1 MNGLTVTLQK
11 GGVGKTTIATNL
23 AERLAARGH
32 DVLLVDLDPQGSA
45 TEALGCGD
53 AYAAQTH
60 LKHLLEPDDP
70 TTASDLVRSE
80 TGSWGID
87 LVPSNAALHQV
98 SATIQTTDNGEA
110 LIHNELVRPLSDQY
124 DWIIFDSPPT
134 IGPLANAALVATRRV
149 VFPVQLSKPSA
160 DALVRT
166 VTNQLFPLN
175 GRLPDPVEILAIVP
189 NRVKGDTEEQRVL
202 EALEDSQFAQYLP
215 DFARSSQYDRE
226 DSPGPGIRERIA
238 FRRAYRDGVSL
249 AAHDSTVDMLE
260 RFDSLAALAE
270 TAVETETMKGDF
282 RSKRPVE

>member
-60 LKHLLEPDDP
+60 LQHLLEPDDP
-70 TTASDLVRSE
+70 TTTGDLIRTE
-80 TGSWGID
+80 TGAWGID
-87 LVPSNAALHQV
+87 LVPSNAALQQV
-98 SATIQTTDNGEA
+98 GATIQTTDNGEA
-110 LIHNELVRPLSDQY
+110 MIHNELIRPLANRY
-124 DWIIFDSPPT
+124 DWVIFDSPPT

-149 VFPVQLSKPSA
+149 LFPIQLSKPSA

-175 GRLPDPVEILAIVP
+175 GRLPDPIDILAIVP
-189 NRVKGDTEEQRVL
+189 NRVKGDNEEKRVL
-202 EALEDSQFAQYLP
+202 EALEDSQFEQYLP
-215 DFARSSQYDRE
+215 AFARSSHIDRE
-226 DSPGPGIRERIA
+226 ESPGPGIRERIA

-249 AAHDSTVDMLE
+249 ATHDSSVDMLE
-260 RFDSLAALAE
+260 RFDAVASLAE

>member
-1 MNGLTVTLQK
+1 MHGLTVTLQK
-11 GGVGKTTIATNL
+11 GGVGKTTIATTL

-60 LKHLLEPDDP
+60 LQHLLEPDNS
-70 TTASDLVRSE
+70 TTAPDLVHTE
-80 TGSWGID
+80 TGSWGVD
-87 LVPSNAALHQV
+87 LVPSNAALHQTG
-98 SATIQTTDNGEA
+98 AMIQTTDNGEA
-110 LIHNELVRPLSDQY
+110 LLHNELVQPLADEY
-124 DWIIFDSPPT
+124 DWLICDSPPT
-134 IGPLANAALVATRRV
+134 IGPLATAALVATRRV
-149 VFPVQLSKPSA
+149 LFPIQLSKPSA

-175 GRLPDPVEILAIVP
+175 NRLPDPIEILAIVP
-189 NRVKGDTEEQRVL
+189 NRVKGDNEEKRVL
-202 EALEDSQFAQYLP
+202 EALEDSQFEQYLP
-215 DFARSSQYDRE
+215 DFARSSHIDRA

-249 AAHDSTVDMLE
+249 ATHDSSVDMLE
-260 RFDSLAALAE
+260 RFDSLAELAE